1 MKTKLKTAPATD
13 LLTLEEIKQQR
24 GIVIGDTWDDDFL
37 KSLRDTAIEEV
48 EAWLRRRC
56 ITQTWYFYLQR
67 WPDRNYIVLP
77 YGSLQSVTAITYK
90 DTDGDSNTFSTDD
103 YIVESDTDP
112 GRVVLAYGE
121 SWPSTTL
128 YPSNPI
134 RIEFIC
140 GYGDSRADVPESIRS
155 AAKLIVAD
163 MFENREPTI
172 IGTIVQRLPTV
183 ENLLTKYKA
192 WWAVP

>member
-37 KSLRDTAIEEV
+37 KSLRDTATEEV

-77 YGSLQSVTAITYK
+77 YGSLQSVTEITYK
-90 DTDGDSNTFSTDD
+90 NTDGDSNTFSTDD

-121 SWPSTTL
+121 SWPSITL

-134 RIEFIC
+134 RIEFVC
-140 GYGDSRADVPESIRS
+140 GYGDARTDVPESIRN

-163 MFENREPTI
+163 MFEHREPTVT
-172 IGTIVQRLPTV
+172 GTVVQKMPTV

-192 WWAVP
+192 WWCVP